1 VGAAAQA
8 TATAP
13 GSTSGAATAEAAPLK
28 KKTTTAAQKA
38 REQKSQQRRSRG
50 LDRLMVEFQPDAVEM
65 EYRKVAGGLRW
76 TLYAVILLLVAAVG
90 WAWWAKVDRIV
101 MADGKLIS
109 PESIVIQ
116 PPTTS
121 PIRDFNVTFGQI
133 VKSGYVL
140 VTLDPTFSDADV
152 SKLVAQENGLGA
164 QLARLDAEQ
173 KGLEQFDIFGHEEDP
188 VWINERVLFIDRMLE
203 WNAKQLKYEADKRK
217 LEATRNKH
225 KADELELENRKALL
239 EKKLKS
245 IQRLEE
251 ERHAPE
257 TELIDSEINY
267 KYAVSQLTNAKN
279 SILEADADIDALEK
293 GFDAEKSSQRTR
305 VSAELAKIRQDYNV
319 VLEDLNKARRAK
331 ELVTIPVPEH
341 PRYKEFVV
349 VEVAERNVGSVVSPG
364 DTLVRLIPVDVVPEL
379 ECRVD
384 AKDIAKVRETEDGKS
399 REVRIKLAAFPYV
412 KHGTLKGRVRAISED
427 AFHDNQQPQSL
438 PYYKVRIEITS
449 IDLEDVPADTRL
461 LVPGMAGSA
470 EIKVGTRRVIDYFLD
485 PLFQNLDSSIRE
497 PE

>member
-1 VGAAAQA
+1 
-8 TATAP
+8 
-13 GSTSGAATAEAAPLK
+13 
-28 KKTTTAAQKA
+28 
-38 REQKSQQRRSRG
+38 
-50 LDRLMVEFQPDAVEM
+50 M

-76 TLYAVILLLVAAVG
+76 TLYAVILLLAAAVG

-101 MADGKLIS
+101 MAEGKLIS
-109 PESIVIQ
+109 PETIVIQ
-116 PPTTS
+116 PPSTS
-121 PIRDFNVTFGQI
+121 PIRDFNVTFGQV

-140 VTLDPTFSDADV
+140 ATLDPTFSDADV
-152 SKLVAQENGLGA
+152 SKLEAQENGLGA

-173 KGLEQFDIFGHEEDP
+173 KGLTELEIPGHESDP
-188 VWINERVLFIDRMLE
+188 VWINERILFGARNRE
-203 WNAKQLKYEADKRK
+203 WAAKGEKYEADKRK
-217 LEATRNKH
+217 LQATRDKH
-225 KADELELENRKALL
+225 VADVLELESRRKLL
-239 EKKLKS
+239 EQKFLSTQKLEKDG
-245 IQRLEE
+245 
-251 ERHAPE
+251 HAPK
-257 TELIDSEINY
+257 TELMDSEIQLNF
-267 KYAVSQLTNAKN
+267 AVNQLTNAKN
-279 SILEADADIDALEK
+279 SILEADADLDALEK
-293 GFDAEKSSQRTR
+293 GYEAEKSAIRTQI
-305 VSAELAKIRQDYNV
+305 SAELAKIRQDYNV
-319 VLEDLNKARRAK
+319 VVEDLNKARRAK

-341 PRYKEFVV
+341 PRYDEFVV

-384 AKDIAKVRETEDGKS
+384 AKDIARVRETEDGMP
-399 REVRIKLAAFPYV
+399 REVRVKLTAFPYV

-438 PYYKVRIEITS
+438 PYYKVRVEITS
-449 IDLEDVPADTRL
+449 VDLYDVPADTRL